1 LNFYNTRRTR
11 ERSSINKTKRVQ
23 LKIKYWNMVYDEILK
38 PFASEDV
45 PEEDEEEE
53 TETPSEVSGGE
64 ESEEV

>member
-1 LNFYNTRRTR
+1 
-11 ERSSINKTKRVQ
+11 
-23 LKIKYWNMVYDEILK
+23 MVYDEILK